1 MPAGDDDWQQT
12 ERRRRMMETIAR
24 VSLIGGR
31 RSIFLVVPREE
42 QQRSW
47 RNSLVQQPLAR
58 LRRNK
63 NLPPTYLPTVEH
75 AA

>member
-31 RSIFLVVPREE
+31 RSIFLVVQRRT
-42 QQRSW
+42 RSW